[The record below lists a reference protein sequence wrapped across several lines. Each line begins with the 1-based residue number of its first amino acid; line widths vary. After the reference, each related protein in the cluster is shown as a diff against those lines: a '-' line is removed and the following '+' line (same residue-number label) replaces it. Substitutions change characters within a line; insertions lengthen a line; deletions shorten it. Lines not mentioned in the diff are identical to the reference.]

1 MNPIL
6 TPGFVRARFF
16 LLFFLLFPAL
26 HPAAQ
31 QTAGRAWVFINSD
44 SAGVNVLKLLYE
56 SRNRMVQDPQSPRF
70 VMMDNSGNYVLGIGG
85 FVAANMSSDFN
96 GLSDKD
102 FVIYDIPVPTARFKD
117 NKFNFALD
125 QSRLFVKLVGNT
137 ELGRLI
143 AYVETDFRG
152 GSGGLLHMRQAYVSF
167 RNVLVGQAW
176 STFMDLDGTPYTLD
190 FEGPN
195 SMISIR
201 QPMVR
206 YSLAFSK
213 KWMLETALEV
223 PVISYSSRTDMKA
236 LSFPQSVPDVPAR
249 LIYSSGF
256 GHVQLAAVLRTL
268 IVPDTLVNGSNH
280 SVGYG
285 FAFSGSVKLPA
296 DFKFQY
302 QLTYGKGI
310 SHYIN
315 GLKNR
320 GLDLL
325 YNPATRSTSLVPI
338 WGGYVNLGRTWGRN
352 GVLSSN
358 LLYGLARVNIHEK
371 LLPDQY
377 KKGYYVAFN
386 TVWSF
391 IKYGTVG
398 IEFLHGART
407 DLDGQSGDANRINAL
422 LRYNF

>member
-1 MNPIL
+1 MKTNL
-6 TPGFVRARFF
+6 TTLKGKTRIFF
-16 LLFFLLFPAL
+16 LLLTFFSLLAS
-26 HPAAQ
+26 AQ
-31 QTAGRAWVFINSD
+31 KPVKAWVFINSD
-44 SAGVNVLKLLYE
+44 SASVNVLKMLYE

-70 VMMDNSGNYVLGIGG
+70 VMVDNSGNYVLGIGG
-85 FVAANMSSDFN
+85 FVAANISSDFN

-102 FVIYDIPVPTARFKD
+102 FVIYDIPVPTAKFKD

-137 ELGRLI
+137 ELGRLV

-152 GSGGLLHMRQAYVSF
+152 GSGGLLHLRQAYVSF
-167 RNVLVGQAW
+167 KNLLVGQTW

-201 QPMVR
+201 QPMIR
-206 YSLAFSK
+206 YTLPFAKRWSLEA
-213 KWMLETALEV
+213 ALEV
-223 PVISYSSRTDMKA
+223 PTISYSTRQDMA
-236 LSFPQSVPDVPAR
+236 PLSFPQSVPDIPAR
-249 LIYSSGF
+249 LIYSAGF
-256 GHVQLAAVLRTL
+256 GHIQLAGLLRTL

-285 FAFSGSVKLPA
+285 FAFSGSINLPA
-296 DFKFQY
+296 GFKFQY
-302 QLTYGKGI
+302 QATYGKGI

-338 WGGYVNLGRTWGRN
+338 WGGYVNLARTWGRN
-352 GVLSSN
+352 GMFTSN
-358 LLYGLARVNIHEK
+358 LLYGQANADIHDAA
-371 LLPDQY
+371 LPHQY
-377 KKGYYVAFN
+377 KRGYYFAIN
-386 TVWSF
+386 TVWTF

-398 IEFLHGART
+398 VEFLHGART
-407 DLDGQSGDANRINAL
+407 DINGEKGDANRINAL

>member
-1 MNPIL
+1 MKTNL
-6 TPGFVRARFF
+6 TTMKGKTRIIF
-16 LLFFLLFPAL
+16 LLLTFFSLLAS
-26 HPAAQ
+26 AQ
-31 QTAGRAWVFINSD
+31 KPVKAWVFINSD
-44 SAGVNVLKLLYE
+44 SASVNVLKMLYE

-70 VMMDNSGNYVLGIGG
+70 VMVDNSGNYVLGIGG
-85 FVAANMSSDFN
+85 FVAANISSDFN

-102 FVIYDIPVPTARFKD
+102 FVIYDIPVPTAKFKD

-137 ELGRLI
+137 ELGRLV

-152 GSGGLLHMRQAYVSF
+152 GSGGLLHLRQAYVSF
-167 RNVLVGQAW
+167 KNLLVGQTW

-201 QPMVR
+201 QPMIR
-206 YSLAFSK
+206 YTLPFAKNWSLEA
-213 KWMLETALEV
+213 ALEV
-223 PVISYSSRTDMKA
+223 PTISYSTRQDMA
-236 LSFPQSVPDVPAR
+236 PLSFPQSVPDIPAR
-249 LIYSSGF
+249 LIYSAGF
-256 GHVQLAAVLRTL
+256 GHIQLAGLLRTL

-285 FAFSGSVKLPA
+285 FAFSGSINLPA
-296 DFKFQY
+296 GFKFQY
-302 QLTYGKGI
+302 QATYGKGI

-325 YNPATRSTSLVPI
+325 YNPATRSTSLIPI
-338 WGGYVNLGRTWGRN
+338 WGGYVNLARTWGRN
-352 GVLSSN
+352 GMFTSN
-358 LLYGLARVNIHEK
+358 LLYGQANADIHDSA
-371 LLPDQY
+371 LPHQY
-377 KKGYYVAFN
+377 KRGYYFAIN
-386 TVWSF
+386 TVWTF

-398 IEFLHGART
+398 VEFLHGART
-407 DLDGQSGDANRINAL
+407 NINGEKGDANRINAL

>member
-1 MNPIL
+1 MGNYFKTRSL
-6 TPGFVRARFF
+6 LF
-16 LLFFLLFPAL
+16 LLLFSCCL
-26 HPAAQ
+26 AASAQ
-31 QTAGRAWVFINSD
+31 KPVKAWVFINSD
-44 SAGVNVLKLLYE
+44 SAGVNVLKMLYE

-70 VMMDNSGNYVLGIGG
+70 VMVDRSGNYVLGIGG
-85 FVAANMSSDFN
+85 FVAANISSDFN

-125 QSRLFVKLVGNT
+125 QSRLFLKLVGNT

-152 GSGGLLHMRQAYVSF
+152 GSGGLLHLRQAYVSF
-167 RNVLVGQAW
+167 RNFLIGQTW

-195 SMISIR
+195 SMVSLR
-201 QPMVR
+201 QPMIR
-206 YSLAFSK
+206 YTVPFSSCLSLEA
-213 KWMLETALEV
+213 ALEV
-223 PVISYSSRTDMKA
+223 PTISYSTRRDMTPH
-236 LSFPQSVPDVPAR
+236 SFPQSVPDVPAR
-249 LIYSSGF
+249 LIYSGGF

-285 FAFSGSVKLPA
+285 FAFSGSINLPA
-296 DFKFQY
+296 GFNFQY
-302 QLTYGKGI
+302 QATYGKGI
-310 SHYIN
+310 SHYFN

-325 YNPATRSTSLVPI
+325 YNAETRSTSLVPI
-338 WGGYVNLGRTWGRN
+338 YGGYVNLSRKWGRN
-352 GVLSSN
+352 GIFTSN
-358 LLYGLARVNIHEK
+358 LLYGLANADIDDP

-377 KKGYYVAFN
+377 KKGYYFAIN
-386 TVWSF
+386 TVWTF
-391 IKYGTVG
+391 IQYGTLG
-398 IEFLHGART
+398 IEFLHGKRT
-407 DLDGQSGDANRINAL
+407 NIGGESGNANRINAL

>member
-1 MNPIL
+1 MCNYCNEVKVKTRLFPFL
-6 TPGFVRARFF
+6 F
-16 LLFFLLFPAL
+16 LLFLTFQVS
-26 HPAAQ
+26 AQ
-31 QTAGRAWVFINSD
+31 KPVKSWVFINSD
-44 SAGVNVLKLLYE
+44 SASANVLKMLYE

-70 VMMDNSGNYVLGIGG
+70 VMVDNSGNYVLGIGG
-85 FVAANMSSDFN
+85 FVAANISSDFN

-102 FVIYDIPVPTARFKD
+102 FVIYDIPVPTAEFKD

-125 QSRLFVKLVGNT
+125 QSRLFLKLVGNT

-143 AYVETDFRG
+143 AYIETDFRG
-152 GSGGLLHMRQAYVSF
+152 GSGGLLHLRQAYVNF
-167 RNVLVGQAW
+167 KNILIGQTW

-206 YSLAFSK
+206 YTLPFTSKLSLEA
-213 KWMLETALEV
+213 AAEV
-223 PVISYSSRTDMKA
+223 PSISYSSRRSMTPQ
-236 LSFPQSVPDVPAR
+236 SFPQSVPDIPAR

-285 FAFSGSVKLPA
+285 FAFSGSIHLPA
-296 DFKFQY
+296 GFKFQY
-302 QLTYGKGI
+302 QATYGKGI

-325 YNPATRSTSLVPI
+325 YNPETRSTSLVPI
-338 WGGYVNLGRTWGRN
+338 WGGYVNLARTWGRN
-352 GVLSSN
+352 GIFTSN
-358 LLYGLARVNIHEK
+358 LLYGLANADIHDP

-377 KKGYYVAFN
+377 KKGYYFAIN
-386 TVWSF
+386 TVWTF
-391 IKYGTVG
+391 IKYGTFGV
-398 IEFLHGART
+398 EFLHGARKNIS
-407 DLDGQSGDANRINAL
+407 GESGDANRINAL

>member
-1 MNPIL
+1 MKTNL
-6 TPGFVRARFF
+6 TMMKGKTRFFF
-16 LLFFLLFPAL
+16 LLLTFFSLLAS
-26 HPAAQ
+26 AQ
-31 QTAGRAWVFINSD
+31 KPVKAWVFINSD
-44 SAGVNVLKLLYE
+44 SASVNVLKMLYE

-70 VMMDNSGNYVLGIGG
+70 VMVDNSGNYVLGIGG
-85 FVAANMSSDFN
+85 FVAANISSDFN

-102 FVIYDIPVPTARFKD
+102 FVIYDIPVPTAKFKD

-137 ELGRLI
+137 ELGRLV

-152 GSGGLLHMRQAYVSF
+152 GSGGLLHLRQAYVSF
-167 RNVLVGQAW
+167 KNLLVGQTW

-201 QPMVR
+201 QPMIR
-206 YSLAFSK
+206 YTLPFAKHWSLEA
-213 KWMLETALEV
+213 ALEV
-223 PVISYSSRTDMKA
+223 PTISYSTRQDMA
-236 LSFPQSVPDVPAR
+236 PLSFPQSVPDIPAR

-256 GHVQLAAVLRTL
+256 GHIQLAGLLRTL

-285 FAFSGSVKLPA
+285 FAFSGSINLPA
-296 DFKFQY
+296 GFKFQY
-302 QLTYGKGI
+302 QATYGKGI

-338 WGGYVNLGRTWGRN
+338 WSGYVNLARTWGRN
-352 GVLSSN
+352 DMFTSN
-358 LLYGLARVNIHEK
+358 LLYGQANADIHDSA
-371 LLPDQY
+371 LPHQY
-377 KKGYYVAFN
+377 KKGYYFAIN
-386 TVWSF
+386 TVWTF

-398 IEFLHGART
+398 VEFLHGART
-407 DLDGQSGDANRINAL
+407 NINGEKGDANRINAL

>member
-1 MNPIL
+1 MNDYL
-6 TPGFVRARFF
+6 KSAAVRTRFLFLF
-16 LLFFLLFPAL
+16 LLLSWSVRPL
-26 HPAAQ
+26 AQ
-31 QTAGRAWVFINSD
+31 QTVGAWMFVRTNSA
-44 SAGVNVLKLLYE
+44 SATVLKMLYE
-56 SRNRMVQDPQSPRF
+56 SRNRMVQDPESPRF
-70 VMMDNSGNYVLGIGG
+70 VMVDNSGNYVLGIGG

-102 FVIYDIPVPTARFKD
+102 FVIYDIPVPTAKFKD

-143 AYVETDFRG
+143 AYIETDFRG
-152 GSGGLLHMRQAYVSF
+152 GSGGILHLRQAYVSF
-167 RNVLVGQAW
+167 RNVLVGQTW
-176 STFMDLDGTPYTLD
+176 STFMDLDGVPYTLD

-195 SMISIR
+195 SMLSIR

-206 YSLAFSK
+206 YTIPFSG
-213 KWMLETALEV
+213 KWHLEAAAEV
-223 PVISYSSRTDMKA
+223 PTLSYSTRTSMTP

-256 GHVQLAAVLRTL
+256 GHLQLAGVLRTL

-285 FAFSGSVKLPA
+285 FAFSGSVGLPA
-296 DFKFQY
+296 GFRFQY

-310 SHYIN
+310 SHYFN

-325 YNPATRSTSLVPI
+325 YNPETRSTSLVPA

-358 LLYGLARVNIHEK
+358 VLYGLAQVNIHDAQ
-371 LLPDQY
+371 LPHQY
-377 KKGYYVAFN
+377 KKGYYVAVN
-386 TVWSF
+386 TVWTF
-391 IKYGTVG
+391 IRYGTIG

-407 DLDGQSGDANRINAL
+407 DLDGRRGDANRINAL

>member
-1 MNPIL
+1 MGNYFKTRSL
-6 TPGFVRARFF
+6 LF
-16 LLFFLLFPAL
+16 LFFLSCTL
-26 HPAAQ
+26 AASGQ
-31 QTAGRAWVFINSD
+31 KPVKAWFFINSD
-44 SAGVNVLKLLYE
+44 SAGANVLKMLYE

-70 VMMDNSGNYVLGIGG
+70 VMVDNSGNYVLGIGG
-85 FVAANMSSDFN
+85 FVAANISSDFN

-102 FVIYDIPVPTARFKD
+102 FVIYDIPVPTAQFKD

-125 QSRLFVKLVGNT
+125 QSRLFLKLVGNT

-152 GSGGLLHMRQAYVSF
+152 GSGGLLHLRQAYVSF
-167 RNVLVGQAW
+167 KNFLIGQTW

-195 SMISIR
+195 SMVSIR
-201 QPMVR
+201 QPMIR
-206 YSLAFSK
+206 YTVPFSSRLSLEA
-213 KWMLETALEV
+213 ALEV
-223 PVISYSSRTDMKA
+223 PTISYSTRRDMTPR
-236 LSFPQSVPDVPAR
+236 SFPQSVPDIPAR
-249 LIYSSGF
+249 LIYSGGF

-285 FAFSGSVKLPA
+285 FAFSGSIHLPA
-296 DFKFQY
+296 GFNFQY
-302 QLTYGKGI
+302 QATYGKGI
-310 SHYIN
+310 SHYFN

-325 YNPATRSTSLVPI
+325 YNAGTRSTSLVPI
-338 WGGYVNLGRTWGRN
+338 YGGYVNLSRKWGRN
-352 GVLSSN
+352 GIFTSN
-358 LLYGLARVNIHEK
+358 LLYGLANADIDDP

-377 KKGYYVAFN
+377 KKGYYFAVN
-386 TVWSF
+386 TVWTF
-391 IKYGTVG
+391 IRYGTLG

-407 DLDGQSGDANRINAL
+407 NINGESGNANRINAL